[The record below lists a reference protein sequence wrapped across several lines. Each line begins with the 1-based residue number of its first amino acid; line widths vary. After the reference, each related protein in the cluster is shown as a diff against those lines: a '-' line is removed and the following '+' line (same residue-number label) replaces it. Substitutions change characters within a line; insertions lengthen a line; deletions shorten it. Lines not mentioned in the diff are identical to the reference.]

1 MLIPQTKNQQV
12 TKKCIDTGKK
22 KLGRWV
28 WWWFFDYWF
37 FLLSHL
43 SYIFGF
49 KLSSFECYLY
59 WLKDSIFYLL
69 SKFMAFFPFLTF
81 HVFKTVNIEY
91 NMFVY
96 SWKSVLELLEYI
108 RRWQVCYYIN
118 FRNESVANIHTYPFH
133 FTPLMLILCN
143 RRRMENKRNLRK
155 KITIE
160 TYS

>member
-1 MLIPQTKNQQV
+1 MLIPQTRNQQV

-22 KLGRWV
+22 KLGRRV

-96 SWKSVLELLEYI
+96 SWKISIGTTRIYPPLTSLVL
-108 RRWQVCYYIN
+108 YY
-118 FRNESVANIHTYPFH
+118 FPKWKCSYYTYLSF
-133 FTPLMLILCN
+133 PLCSFNAHPMQSKA
-143 RRRMENKRNLRK
+143 RGK
-155 KITIE
+155 
-160 TYS
+160 